1 MGAGAIVVASSV
13 VVAPLEL
20 RVRDVEPSGGRA
32 IVLRL
37 DLGGRQFQYEA
48 GQAAWLGRTDQ
59 AKRSPYSIACAP
71 SRARETGA
79 LEFLIRT
86 DAGRH
91 AGPHLDPLEP
101 GVAIAVDGPIGGF
114 TLQASL
120 DARALLFVAG
130 GVGIAPLRAMI
141 QEALARPF
149 APLVTVVHS
158 ARAVDDF
165 AFSAE
170 FDAWSASGQLRIVR
184 TVTGADDAS
193 GRPAGRI
200 TSDLLASLNLNRD
213 THCFVCGP
221 DELVGNVSS
230 LLLDAGIQPE
240 RVARETWG

>member
-37 DLGGRQFQYEA
+37 DLGGRPFPYAA
-48 GQAAWLGRTDQ
+48 GQAAWLGRTGHT
-59 AKRSPYSIACAP
+59 KRSPYSIACAP
-71 SRARETGA
+71 SRARETGT

-86 DAGRH
+86 DAERR

-101 GVAIAVDGPIGGF
+101 GASIAVHGPIGGF

-141 QEALARPF
+141 QEALARPR
-149 APLVTVVHS
+149 APRVTLLHS
-158 ARAVDDF
+158 ARTPDDF
-165 AFSAE
+165 AFRTE
-170 FDAWSASGQLRIVR
+170 FDALTASGQLRNVR
-184 TVTGADDAS
+184 TVTGTDVTGDHA
-193 GRPAGRI
+193 AGRI
-200 TSDLLASLNLNRD
+200 TADVLDSLNLDRD
-213 THCFVCGP
+213 THGFVCGP
-221 DELVGNVSS
+221 DELVGDVSA
-230 LLLDAGIQPE
+230 LLLAAGFPPE
-240 RVARETWG
+240 RISSETWG